1 MVLLDK
7 LISPSLRLLVDPCPV
22 LLALEREFKFECSV
36 GMNGRVWVK
45 AASTAHTIAISNAL
59 LSSEFMSS
67 EQCKRMVAQIVERL

>member
-1 MVLLDK
+1 MDH
-7 LISPSLRLLVDPCPV
+7 CPI
-22 LLALEREFKFECSV
+22 LLALEREFKFECTV

-67 EQCKRMVAQIVERL
+67 EQCKQLVAQIVQRL

>member
-1 MVLLDK
+1 MD
-7 LISPSLRLLVDPCPV
+7 RCPI
-22 LLALEREFKFECSV
+22 LLALEREFKFECTV

-67 EQCKRMVAQIVERL
+67 EQCKQLVAQIVQRL

>member
-1 MVLLDK
+1 MDRCP
-7 LISPSLRLLVDPCPV
+7 ILLV
-22 LLALEREFKFECSV
+22 LEREFQFECTV

-67 EQCKRMVAQIVERL
+67 EQCKEMMAQIVERL

>member
-1 MVLLDK
+1 MD
-7 LISPSLRLLVDPCPV
+7 RCPI
-22 LLALEREFKFECSV
+22 LLALEREFKFECTV

-67 EQCKRMVAQIVERL
+67 EQCEQLVAQIVQRL